1 MLTET
6 LIRSRTTKTTHEDNE
21 LMRRI
26 NRGDNQAFRVLYDRY
41 KKQLFLYCFR
51 MLNDREAAKDALQ
64 EVFVR
69 LHENAGRYKPES
81 NFAGWI
87 HTIARNLCINIQRNN
102 KDYVDFD
109 EQELL
114 SVDAKAEHADILLR
128 EKLADEVALL
138 PDIYREAVILREY
151 EGYSYNQI
159 AEITGQTLA
168 TVKFR
173 IFKGREI
180 LRERLGHWLDELHRE
195 R

>member
-1 MLTET
+1 
-6 LIRSRTTKTTHEDNE
+6 
-21 LMRRI
+21 MRRI
-26 NRGDNQAFRVLYDRY
+26 SRGDEKAFQILYNRY
-41 KKQLFLYCFR
+41 KRQLFLYCFR

-69 LHENAGRYKPES
+69 LHENSGKYKPES

-87 HTIARNLCINIQRNN
+87 HTIARNLCINIQRNT
-102 KDYVDFD
+102 KEYVDFD
-109 EQELL
+109 ETELRA
-114 SVDAKAEHADILLR
+114 VNPKAETSDVLLR
-128 EKLADEVALL
+128 ERLADEVAGL

-173 IFKGREI
+173 IFKGREL
-180 LRERLGHWLDELHRE
+180 LRKRLGRWLDELHRE
-195 R
+195 Q